1 MRTLNRPEYLLRP
14 RSVVRRLRVPFA
26 PSGDGRT
33 VRVTPSWSV
42 PVNVRTDEAI
52 GYSIAVTG
60 VFDLTVTEALLR
72 LCDPGETAVD
82 VGANVGY
89 MTSVMAASVGPT
101 GRVVAF
107 EPSPRLFE
115 VLTGT
120 RQEWGASCDVDVRQ
134 AAVSNRTGTAELV
147 MPRDARNDGLARLGA
162 AASEGAERHDVEC
175 VTLDDVLGQS
185 PIGVMKVDVEG
196 HETEVLEGAA
206 SLLREHRVRDLI
218 YEDHGPW
225 PTKAACLMTD
235 AGYAIR
241 ALTRT
246 FWGPGLDSPE
256 RSKAGWE
263 GPSFLATLEP
273 DRAVERLAPRGW
285 RALGIRRLLP

>member
-26 PSGDGRT
+26 PSGEGRT
-33 VRVTPSWSV
+33 VRVTPSWAV
-42 PVNVRTDEAI
+42 PLNVRTDEAI
-52 GYSIAVTG
+52 GYAIAVTG

-89 MTSVMAASVGPT
+89 MTSVMAASVGPA

-107 EPSPRLFE
+107 EPTPRLFE
-115 VLTGT
+115 VLDAT
-120 RQEWGASCDVDVRQ
+120 RRGWGASRDVDVRQ

-147 MPRDARNDGLARLGA
+147 IPRDAKNDGLARLGA
-162 AASEGAERHDVEC
+162 AATEGAERYEVEC
-175 VTLDDVLGQS
+175 VTLDDVLARS
-185 PIGVMKVDVEG
+185 SIGVMKVDVEG
-196 HETEVLEGAA
+196 HETEVLEGAG
-206 SLLREHRVRDLI
+206 SLLREHRIRDVI

-225 PTKAACLMTD
+225 PTKAAHLLDD
-235 AGYAIR
+235 AGYSIR

-246 FWGPGLDSPE
+246 FWGPDLDSPE
-256 RSKAGWE
+256 HPEAGWE

-273 DRAVERLAPRGW
+273 DRAIDRLAPRGW
-285 RALGIRRLLP
+285 RALGTTRPLP